1 MDLQSCFGS
10 GRGSLTSLY
19 GGSKYV
25 LVGIKIDTF
34 DMISSYVNKVKWL
47 RGGWVERFV
56 SFLSRNK
63 HWEWVGELGE
73 GGCVRF
79 SRRKGT
85 WKMLD
90 MIRMREMGS
99 YLAGIHIYLS
109 VIKSQVGVSGV
120 KESVC
125 PYMCTINSYI
135 RRSHFER
142 SHGEQ
147 KKEKL
152 RGEK

>member
-1 MDLQSCFGS
+1 
-10 GRGSLTSLY
+10 
-19 GGSKYV
+19 
-25 LVGIKIDTF
+25 
-34 DMISSYVNKVKWL
+34 
-47 RGGWVERFV
+47 
-56 SFLSRNK
+56 
-63 HWEWVGELGE
+63 
-73 GGCVRF
+73 
-79 SRRKGT
+79 
-85 WKMLD
+85 MLD